1 VQFYFIEK
9 DKFLYLLKGAP
20 AVPTAR
26 SNRCFAVAT
35 PLALRQQAVF
45 SLPCLGG
52 DHWLRTGR
60 LLRLRVETASCPTV
74 GSPSQSLGLA
84 HYNRAPRLRGG
95 YPSVAQLAQCISA
108 RFSCRAP
115 ELCDDSA
122 DAGSVMMPPMHSSL
136 FTSSRDKNSRRSFN
150 MARGDV
156 IPIFSKPSV
165 THIISSFIKIVKCVT
180 SFL

>member
-1 VQFYFIEK
+1 MHLRRSRQVPRRVTRGVSNLKTQGENGDAPRMRGCDFISLKK
-9 DKFLYLLKGAP
+9 DEFLYLLKGAP

-74 GSPSQSLGLA
+74 GSPSRSLGLA

-95 YPSVAQLAQCISA
+95 YPSVAQLAQYTSA
-108 RFSCRAP
+108 MFSCGAP
-115 ELCDDSA
+115 
-122 DAGSVMMPPMHSSL
+122 
-136 FTSSRDKNSRRSFN
+136 
-150 MARGDV
+150 
-156 IPIFSKPSV
+156 
-165 THIISSFIKIVKCVT
+165 
-180 SFL
+180 